1 MSTST
6 IITAAQLTSL
16 IQSHLEES
24 LTQQKIPLLAVIGP
38 TASGKT
44 ALGIAL
50 ARAYHGEIISADS
63 RQVYREMNVGTAK
76 PTLEE
81 RAGIPH
87 HLLDC
92 VNPDQIFTLADFQK
106 LANEQIQKIHQA
118 GHLPILVGGTGLYVS
133 AITQNYHLP
142 AATPDLNLR
151 QKYEQLAREQGN
163 EAVHQVLRRLDPQAA
178 HDIHPGNL
186 RYVIRAIEIAMAT
199 DAPKQA
205 QKGHSPYHTLY
216 LQVDWPREELYQRI
230 EARIDH
236 QLATGLVEETEALLQ
251 KYGRDLPALTSL
263 GYGEIGDFLQGEIS
277 LSEATNLFKQKTR
290 NYAKRQLTW
299 FRKFPQVYSI
309 PGNNL
314 KVIL

>member
-1 MSTST
+1 MP
-6 IITAAQLTSL
+6 IITTTTELQQLIRECLADSKAQG
-16 IQSHLEES
+16 
-24 LTQQKIPLLAVIGP
+24 KIPLLAVIGP

-44 ALGIAL
+44 TLGIAL

-63 RQVYREMNVGTAK
+63 RQVYREMNIGTAK

-92 VNPDQIFTLADFQK
+92 INPDQIFTLADFQK

-133 AITQNYHLP
+133 AITQGYQLP
-142 AATPDLNLR
+142 AAAPDLNLR
-151 QKYEQLAREQGN
+151 QKYEQLARERGN
-163 EAVHQVLRRLDPQAA
+163 EAVHQVLQRLDPQAA
-178 HDIHPGNL
+178 RDIHPGNL

-205 QKGHSPYHTLY
+205 QKSQSPYHTLY
-216 LQVDWPREELYQRI
+216 LQIDWPRTELYGRIEQRI
-230 EARIDH
+230 EQ
-236 QLATGLVEETEALLQ
+236 QLSAGLVEETTALLQ

-277 LSEATNLFKQKTR
+277 LTEATNLFKQKTR

-299 FRKFPQVYSI
+299 FRKFPQVYLI

-314 KVIL
+314 EGIL